1 MAAFPGSA
9 IKLRSEPVSLPSVVN
24 QKRSVCRGGRTLWRT
39 DGPGRSPKLR
49 VVSPSM
55 SLSRVP
61 EKPLGLY
68 DPSYDK
74 DSCGVGFI
82 AELSGEYS
90 RTTVSDALEMLL
102 RMSHCRTCGILVAL
116 PHEFLNEVT
125 KDVGIQ
131 LPPPGQYAVGMFFL
145 PTDDRR
151 RKESKVVFAKVAES
165 LRHVVLGWRRVPTD
179 NRDLGLSAL
188 QTEPI
193 IEQVFLSPSS
203 RLSAEFEQQMYI
215 LRRVSMVAIRD
226 ALSLQY
232 SGARDFYICSLSS
245 RTVVYK
251 GQLKPVQLK
260 DYYYADLG
268 DERFTSYMA
277 LVHS

>member
-1 MAAFPGSA
+1 MHLESQFLGTKFRACE
-9 IKLRSEPVSLPSVVN
+9 RV
-24 QKRSVCRGGRTLWRT
+24 QLWRT

-90 RTTVSDALEMLL
+90 RTTV
-102 RMSHCRTCGILVAL
+102 
-116 PHEFLNEVT
+116 T

-151 RKESKVVFAKVAES
+151 RKESKVVFAKV
-165 LRHVVLGWRRVPTD
+165 
-179 NRDLGLSAL
+179 
-188 QTEPI
+188 
-193 IEQVFLSPSS
+193 
-203 RLSAEFEQQMYI
+203 
-215 LRRVSMVAIRD
+215 D
-226 ALSLQY
+226 AN
-232 SGARDFYICSLSS
+232 D
-245 RTVVYK
+245 
-251 GQLKPVQLK
+251 
-260 DYYYADLG
+260 D
-268 DERFTSYMA
+268 
-277 LVHS
+277 